1 MSVCVCLYRCIY
13 VCVYIYIYVC
23 IEREEREFPQSK
35 IFMVTFSAR
44 DHVPAVLLFTLGE
57 SRLHVSSAQRWKTQA
72 EQTFLGDAKENS
84 HLWAGLEQVKQ
95 DPAQGACGRALQI
108 QSKIGNPSLSSD
120 ITDWDETIIINNLM
134 TLDWLQDSLAEVQ
147 HWAQAVQ

>member
-84 HLWAGLEQVKQ
+84 HL
-95 DPAQGACGRALQI
+95 
-108 QSKIGNPSLSSD
+108 
-120 ITDWDETIIINNLM
+120 
-134 TLDWLQDSLAEVQ
+134 
-147 HWAQAVQ
+147 